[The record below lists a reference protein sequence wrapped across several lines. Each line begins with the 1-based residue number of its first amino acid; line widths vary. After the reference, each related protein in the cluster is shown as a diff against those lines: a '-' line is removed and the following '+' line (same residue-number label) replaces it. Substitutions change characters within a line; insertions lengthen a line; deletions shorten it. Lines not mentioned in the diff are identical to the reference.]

1 MASSRFNSLALA
13 NRRKASLAV
22 DINGKIIKTIEEDA
36 GKVVLTSTTATT
48 TTVVTGSTKIT
59 TDTDSGNIIVDI
71 ATTNLS
77 IMGGRNI
84 TTKTS
89 EGKIYLDL
97 ANNISI
103 TQATII
109 PADGESPLII
119 KNSQGSLMFE
129 VTSDGVA
136 KLPIKANPPAAVT
149 TGIIYASGLGSL
161 SEGYYVGHLGLSDPQ
176 PEPDPGGESNAS

>member
-22 DINGKIIKTIEEDA
+22 DINGKIIKSIEEDA
-36 GKVVLTSTTATT
+36 GKVVLTSTKATT
-48 TTVVTGSTKIT
+48 TTVVTGSTKLT
-59 TDTDSGNIIVDI
+59 TGTDSGNIIVDL

-97 ANNISI
+97 SNNLSIS
-103 TQATII
+103 QAII
-109 PADGESPLII
+109 QTPDSTSPLIL
-119 KNSQGSLMFE
+119 KSSNGSVLFE
-129 VTSDGVA
+129 VTSEGVG
-136 KLPIKANPPAAVT
+136 KIPVKAEPPTSVT

-161 SEGYYVGHLGLSDPQ
+161 SEGYYVGHLGLSDPL
-176 PEPDPGGESNAS
+176 PEPESGGESNAS